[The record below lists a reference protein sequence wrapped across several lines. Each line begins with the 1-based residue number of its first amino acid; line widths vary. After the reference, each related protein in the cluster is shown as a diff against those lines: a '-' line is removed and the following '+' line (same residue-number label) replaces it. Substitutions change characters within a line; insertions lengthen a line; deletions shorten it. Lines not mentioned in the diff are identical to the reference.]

1 MKAIVIRN
9 MKFLFVAVLVFGI
22 TQCSSYED
30 KRKKFFD
37 DTFEDIVDGHFR
49 DKLKFEYLSPNRDSV
64 TNKFIIVKFA
74 AADTMPKLKVFIKWP
89 SNDLSLGLEHP
100 DFSAVPEEFKKS
112 FLNVKSHMNYFDDEI
127 EAIKHDDYDIIFTK
141 DSKKLIN
148 SEEFDRHDLSN
159 GGLLTMSNVIFNK
172 KRNRALIFVSWY
184 MHKLNSSV
192 IYLIYKLEDG
202 KWVFESSKELWI
214 S

>member
-9 MKFLFVAVLVFGI
+9 MKFLFVAILVFGI
-22 TQCSSYED
+22 AQCSSYED

-37 DTFEDIVDGHFR
+37 DTFEDILDGHFSS
-49 DKLKFEYLSPNRDSV
+49 KLRYEFLSPKRDSV

-74 AADTMPKLKVFIKWP
+74 DADTMPKLKVFVKWP
-89 SNDLSLGLEHP
+89 SDDLSLGVKHP
-100 DFSAVPEEFKKS
+100 DFAAVPEEFKET
-112 FLNVKSHMNYFDDEI
+112 FLNENEHMSYFDDEV
-127 EAIKHDDYDIIFTK
+127 EAIEHDDYEIIFTK

-148 SEEFDRHDLSN
+148 SEEFDRRDLSN
-159 GGLLTMSNVIFNK
+159 GGLLTMSNVVFNK

-192 IYLIYKLEDG
+192 VYLIYKLEKG
-202 KWVFESSKELWI
+202 KWVFERSESLGI